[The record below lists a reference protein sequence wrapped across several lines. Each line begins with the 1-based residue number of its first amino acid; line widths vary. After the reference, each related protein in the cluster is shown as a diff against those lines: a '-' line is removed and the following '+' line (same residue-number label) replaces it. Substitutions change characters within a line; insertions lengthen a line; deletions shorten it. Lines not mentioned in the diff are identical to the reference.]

1 MQNIRI
7 FPFYSLDAD
16 AVVMSRMFP
25 VTTDKTECSAAK
37 YSVFICKSPRKR
49 VKLYYLQFAKRHA
62 QCLQINKKSL
72 IQISKSKLSI
82 LANAKMILIF

>member
-25 VTTDKTECSAAK
+25 VTTDKTGCSAAK
-37 YSVFICKSPRKR
+37 YSVFVCKSLRKR

-62 QCLQINKKSL
+62 QCLQINTKVSFK
-72 IQISKSKLSI
+72 IG
-82 LANAKMILIF
+82 N

>member
-25 VTTDKTECSAAK
+25 VTTDKTGCSAAK

-62 QCLQINKKSL
+62 QCLQINKKVSF
-72 IQISKSKLSI
+72 KLSI
-82 LANAKMILIF
+82 LDNAKLTQIF